1 MCVKLSAKVWAM
13 ALPSSEKLVLL
24 ALADKA
30 NVRKGNTAWPSIA
43 SISKLTGLSERTV
56 QGAIKTLCASGN
68 ITRREVIGKGAVYT
82 VHPRSDCT
90 PANAAPPQ
98 NLQDTPAAT
107 APKPLKEPLVVVS
120 AGALPTSVRAKP
132 DFVLPDWVPADAWD
146 GFLEMR
152 KRKRANPTERAKQL
166 LIGKLEKL
174 TPDHGDAG
182 AILDQS
188 TAGGWTDIYELK
200 GQSNGRTGKPERN
213 KVTDN
218 PMVLAFARMAGH
230 IDADGNPTPGAR
242 RCDATGSPPSA
253 REHSRPALVALPGVK
268 HH

>member
-68 ITRREVIGKGAVYT
+68 ITRREVVGKGAVYT

-107 APKPLKEPLVVVS
+107 APKPLKEPLVVSASALTILPARKSEYPDAFEIVWKAYPRHDGKGAALKAWQSACKRTGQPDRILAAVNDYAANPPNDANFIPHMATWLNQSRYDDERQTDATRNRPICGTGQPGRGGNVRVNAALDLHAEALERERREAEGVIEGDGDYWGIGAAVS
-120 AGALPTSVRAKP
+120 AL
-132 DFVLPDWVPADAWD
+132 
-146 GFLEMR
+146 
-152 KRKRANPTERAKQL
+152 Q
-166 LIGKLEKL
+166 
-174 TPDHGDAG
+174 
-182 AILDQS
+182 
-188 TAGGWTDIYELK
+188 
-200 GQSNGRTGKPERN
+200 
-213 KVTDN
+213 
-218 PMVLAFARMAGH
+218 
-230 IDADGNPTPGAR
+230 
-242 RCDATGSPPSA
+242 
-253 REHSRPALVALPGVK
+253 
-268 HH
+268 